1 MPSLQHRVVWSAA
14 LAVAAACARAQDGDD
29 DGQRVHRCVGLRG
42 EVVFSGFRCDSNE
55 QAGVSAGALDD
66 DTLPPPAADA
76 CPASPQDLRDRV
88 AVAVARHD
96 ANAIAGM
103 LRWRG
108 VGASEADQ
116 RLRELRELV
125 REPLLSLEQGEG
137 LLVRTGSQAGGGV
150 RERAFGIDAE
160 AGCWW
165 LDW

>member
-1 MPSLQHRVVWSAA
+1 MTIAFA
-14 LAVAAACARAQDGDD
+14 FAAACARAQEGGD
-29 DGQRVHRCVGLRG
+29 DGQRVHRCIGVHG
-42 EVVFSGFRCDSNE
+42 EVVFSGFRCGSNE
-55 QAGVSAGALDD
+55 QSGISVGALDD
-66 DTLPPPAADA
+66 ALPPPPADV
-76 CPASPQDLRDRV
+76 CPASPQDLRDRL
-88 AVAVARHD
+88 AAAVARHD

-108 VGASEADQ
+108 VGGSEADR

-125 REPLLSLEQGEG
+125 RAPLLSLEQGDG

-150 RERAFGIDAE
+150 REHAFGIESE